1 MISEAL
7 TLVLDRRDLSREQA
21 SRAMVA
27 IMSGDVT
34 PAQVAAFLVAL
45 RMKGETVDE
54 IAGFAMAM
62 RSLATPV
69 KSSRRPLVDT
79 CGTGGDGAGT
89 FNVSTTAAFVV
100 SGAGIAVAKHGN
112 RSASS
117 RCGSA
122 DVLEKLGV
130 RIDMTADE
138 VGACIDEIGIGFLFA
153 RSFHQAM
160 RHVAPVRTELG
171 FRTVFNL
178 LGPLT
183 NPANA
188 CGQVVGVPD
197 RNLVEPIAY
206 VLSSLGI
213 RRAFVVSGADGL
225 DELTLA
231 ATTYVAEA
239 RGGSVR
245 TYELTPEDVGL
256 ARAPREALLGGDAEA
271 NAHILKDI
279 LRGARGAHRD
289 IVLFNAAAG
298 ILAGSNTEA
307 DWKGAVDAA
316 NLAIDSGAAFEKLEA
331 LIRRGAMA
339 GESA

>member
-1 MISEAL
+1 MIHDAL
-7 TLVLDRRDLSREQA
+7 SLVLERRDLSREQA
-21 SRAMVA
+21 SRAMTA
-27 IMSGDVT
+27 IMSGEAT
-34 PAQVAAFLVAL
+34 AAQIAALLAAL
-45 RMKGETVDE
+45 RMKGETIDE

-62 RSLATPV
+62 RTFATPV
-69 KSSRRPLVDT
+69 HTSRRPLVDT
-79 CGTGGDGAGT
+79 CGTGGDCAGT

-100 SGAGIAVAKHGN
+100 AGAGVAVAKHGN

-130 RIDMTADE
+130 RIDMSAAE
-138 VGACIDEIGIGFLFA
+138 VGQCIDEIGIGFLFA

-160 RHVAPVRTELG
+160 RHVAPVRSELG

-183 NPANA
+183 NPASA

-197 RNLVEPIAY
+197 RKLVEPIAY
-206 VLSSLGI
+206 VLSSLGA

-231 ATTYVAEA
+231 ASTCVAEA
-239 RGGSVR
+239 RGGSVQ

-256 ARAPREALLGGDAEA
+256 PRAPREALLGGDAEA
-271 NAHILKDI
+271 NAHILLDVLKGV
-279 LRGARGAHRD
+279 RGPHRD

-298 ILAGSNTEA
+298 ILAGSDTEA
-307 DWKGAVDAA
+307 DWRGAVDAA
-316 NLAIDSGAAFEKLEA
+316 NQSIDSGAAFEKLEA
-331 LIRRGAMA
+331 LIRYGSIAGANA
-339 GESA
+339 